1 MEISYLEQIVKKIVV
16 PSVIIII
23 KRHKKRLYKRH
34 VKMRPKVVLDNL
46 KSFLERL
53 YHIPVGNQK
62 STLNESVP
70 NREI

>member
-23 KRHKKRLYKRH
+23 KRQKKRLYKRH

-53 YHIPVGNQK
+53 YHPHRYSGWQSK
-62 STLNESVP
+62 KHFKRKGP
-70 NREI
+70 